1 MEFHHNLFKKSKK
14 YIFRKI
20 TTGCI
25 MAGLIVMSF
34 SGCSG
39 STDKKDEKTEAS
51 SSTEAESLTESS
63 EKQTPD
69 SSVLSDKDVGVTID
83 SDGVTILDDYVR
95 VLDDGVNIRMKPS
108 TEADIDVVLAKG
120 VDLHRTGEKDGW
132 SRVKMNGS
140 SFYVSSNFVEKT
152 DIEWKQNEKQN
163 EKAHIVYID
172 PAKQITADSE
182 KEQIGPDSTVTKA
195 RMSPANIGVNTGNFE
210 YDITLTLAR
219 KLKAIL
225 ETRGYTVVMSRD
237 SSSITMSN
245 RERAILAN
253 TSSAEVYIKLQA
265 GSASPDVK
273 GIMGFVITQDNP
285 YNSDDYNKSY
295 DLCDSLIGAAVKETG
310 AKKKGIVKTDKL
322 TVLNYCNMPS
332 TVINVGFLSNSED
345 DTNLS
350 NDEYMEKMAEGIAN
364 GIDEYFGHDSSMR
377 QDADSDSNSQDA
389 SSDDSQNS
397 GDDDSQNSDGDGN
410 SLDTSSD
417 SDSQNVSGDDD
428 SQNADDNS
436 DSQNVSGDDEAQ
448 DSSDDGD
455 SQYSGSDE
463 GDMTDAQDEQ

>member
-1 MEFHHNLFKKSKK
+1 
-14 YIFRKI
+14 
-20 TTGCI
+20 
-25 MAGLIVMSF
+25 MAGLIVISF

-83 SDGVTILDDYVR
+83 SDGFTILDDYVR

-108 TEADIDVVLAKG
+108 TEADIYVVLAKG

-265 GSASPDVK
+265 SSASPDVK

-350 NDEYMEKMAEGIAN
+350 NDEYMDKMAEGIAN

-377 QDADSDSNSQDA
+377 QDAGSDSNSQDA
-389 SSDDSQNS
+389 GSDSNSQDAGSDSNSQDAGSDDSQNAGS
-397 GDDDSQNSDGDGN
+397 GDDSQNAGDDDSQNSDGDGN

-417 SDSQNVSGDDD
+417 SDSHNVSGDDD
-428 SQNADDNS
+428 S
-436 DSQNVSGDDEAQ
+436 Q